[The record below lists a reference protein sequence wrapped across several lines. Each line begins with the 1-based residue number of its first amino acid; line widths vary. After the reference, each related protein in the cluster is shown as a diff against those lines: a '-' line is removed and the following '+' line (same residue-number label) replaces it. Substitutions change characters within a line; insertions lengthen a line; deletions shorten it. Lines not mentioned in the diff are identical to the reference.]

1 MYFLNR
7 LSGKEVYN
15 FLIAQKEEQTSSR
28 LSYQKKYNNSKID
41 WKYIYL
47 LVRIVTKDSLNY

>member
-1 MYFLNR
+1 MHFLNR

-28 LSYQKKYNNSKID
+28 LSYQKKYNNSKLD

>member
-28 LSYQKKYNNSKID
+28 LSYQKKYNNSKLD

-47 LVRIVTKDSLNY
+47 LSQKTV

>member
-28 LSYQKKYNNSKID
+28 LSYQKKYNNSKLD

-47 LVRIVTKDSLNY
+47 LVSIVTKDSLNY

>member
-1 MYFLNR
+1 MYLLNR

-28 LSYQKKYNNSKID
+28 LSYQKKYNNSKLD

>member
-28 LSYQKKYNNSKID
+28 LSYQKKYNNSKLD

>member
-28 LSYQKKYNNSKID
+28 LSYQKKYNNSKLD
-41 WKYIYL
+41 WKYVYL

>member
-1 MYFLNR
+1 MNFLNR

-28 LSYQKKYNNSKID
+28 LSYQKKYNNSKLD

>member
-28 LSYQKKYNNSKID
+28 LSYQKKYNNSKLD
-41 WKYIYL
+41 RKYIYL

>member
-7 LSGKEVYN
+7 LSGKEVYS

-28 LSYQKKYNNSKID
+28 LSYQKKYNNSKLD